1 MTWGRRLSTMSR
13 GRAKF
18 TETELA
24 RIFKAAAKAHIDV
37 RVKIATD
44 GTITIATGMPGEL
57 NGDAANPWD
66 EFLHDAA
73 EQKRIA

>member
-1 MTWGRRLSTMSR
+1 MSG

-18 TETELA
+18 TESDLA
-24 RIFKAAAKAHIDV
+24 RIFKAAAKAHVDV

-44 GTITIATGMPGEL
+44 GTITIATGIPGEL

-66 EFLHDAA
+66 EVMHDTP
-73 EQKRIA
+73 EQKRTS

>member
-1 MTWGRRLSTMSR
+1 MSR

-18 TETELA
+18 TELDLA
-24 RIFKAAAKAHIDV
+24 RIFKAAAKAHVDV

-44 GTITIATGMPGEL
+44 GTITIAAGIPGEL

-66 EFLHDAA
+66 EVMHDTP
-73 EQKRIA
+73 EQKRTS

>member
-1 MTWGRRLSTMSR
+1 MSR

-18 TETELA
+18 TESDLA
-24 RIFKAAAKAHIDV
+24 RIFKAAAKAHVDV

-44 GTITIATGMPGEL
+44 GTITIATGIPGEL

-66 EFLHDAA
+66 EVMHDTP
-73 EQKRIA
+73 EQKRTS